1 VNAALG
7 NCTRTLKTE
16 FREFTFIFSRRV
28 VPQQYLTSSE
38 NSRNIKTEDEAHR
51 KIKGKLQSTENYGKA
66 YCKKS
71 GNTYNQSF
79 SLLML
84 EY

>member
-1 VNAALG
+1 VNAAVS
-7 NCTRTLKTE
+7 NCTTTLKTE
-16 FREFTFIFSRRV
+16 FRGFTFIFSRRV
-28 VPQQYLTSSE
+28 VRQQHLTSPE
-38 NSRNIKTEDEAHR
+38 NSRNIETEAEAHR
-51 KIKGKLQSTENYGKA
+51 KIKGTSQSTRELWKA

-79 SLLML
+79 SLLMV